1 MTSRRYGLAA
11 AGSAALA
18 VVAAVV
24 ACSSDPKPDPP
35 SGGGDPHRVVV
46 TVTAAGGCTTDRD
59 SYAAGGLTFT
69 ITNKDA
75 TGVSEV
81 ELLAGERIIGE
92 KENLP
97 PGFSGTFAVNA
108 PPGYYTLYCPGA
120 KAARTP
126 FKVTGKASST
136 ANTGTHTLLI
146 RGTEDYAQ
154 YVNRQA
160 GYLVAAVKPLSA
172 ALARADLSGAQ
183 SAYAKARPF
192 YERIEPVAESFST
205 GSTQLDPAID
215 AREGDVPAARWTGFH
230 RIEKGLFQAKS
241 TAGLAKYGAGLLVN
255 VERLQ
260 RLVSGLTYQPAEL
273 ANGAVELLDEVSK
286 TKITGEEER
295 YSHIDLLDFQANV
308 EGSEQAFANLQPAL
322 AIIDP
327 TLAKTVA
334 DAFNSVD
341 TRLDEYRDASDPA
354 GFVRYGALTTSDK
367 TALAHAVQAVAEPL
381 SRVASKVVN
390 A

>member
-1 MTSRRYGLAA
+1 
-11 AGSAALA
+11 
-18 VVAAVV
+18 
-24 ACSSDPKPDPP
+24 
-35 SGGGDPHRVVV
+35 
-46 TVTAAGGCTTDRD
+46 
-59 SYAAGGLTFT
+59 
-69 ITNKDA
+69 
-75 TGVSEV
+75 
-81 ELLAGERIIGE
+81 
-92 KENLP
+92 
-97 PGFSGTFAVNA
+97 
-108 PPGYYTLYCPGA
+108 
-120 KAARTP
+120 
-126 FKVTGKASST
+126 
-136 ANTGTHTLLI
+136 
-146 RGTEDYAQ
+146 
-154 YVNRQA
+154 
-160 GYLVAAVKPLSA
+160 
-172 ALARADLSGAQ
+172 
-183 SAYAKARPF
+183 
-192 YERIEPVAESFST
+192 VAESFST

-241 TAGLAKYGAGLLVN
+241 TAGLAKYGAGLLAN

-327 TLAKTVA
+327 TLAKTVT